1 MALRLPLA
9 FPYAYPTMT
18 HYRILLPY
26 FRQNLGIIAIGVGS
40 LLLVDFLQLL
50 IPRIIKLAVDDL
62 TRYQATSPRL
72 LAYAGMVLALALG
85 IVVFR
90 FVWRRCLFGHSRQIE
105 EALRNRL
112 FAHLQTLP
120 FSYFDRANT
129 GDLMAHATNDI
140 QAVQLATGMGLV
152 ALTDTLVLGTAA
164 IGFMLYINPALTLI
178 ALLPMPFIALFA
190 RTISKIF
197 YERFQKV
204 QASFSR
210 LTERARENLAGI
222 RAIKAYTQEE
232 AEASRFDKTGREY
245 IAENLGMI
253 KIGGLFGPMSLLF
266 TNLSMALVLVVG
278 GKLTI
283 LNTISTGDFVAF
295 NSYLL
300 ILSWPMMALGWM
312 INLFQR
318 GSASLGR
325 LRTIL
330 DTPAEIDDKSELTK
344 QPLTQGAIEGRGISF
359 TYPGSTSPAL
369 EDVHLRI
376 KPGQVVGIVGRT
388 GAGKSTFCQLLPRLY
403 DMPHGKLF
411 LDGEEI
417 HRYPLQELRRAMAV
431 VPQDPFVFADT
442 VLANICFSNPRASQK
457 EITKAAEAAHLLD
470 EILALPQQ
478 FDTLLGER
486 GVTLSGGQKQR
497 LTLARAL
504 LLPTPL
510 LILDD
515 CFSSV
520 DLETEL
526 AILSNLNRYFEN
538 RTTIIASHRL
548 EVMRTAEVVFVFDQG
563 RLQEHGN
570 HEQLMAQNGL
580 YAALYRR
587 QKLEAELYEEE
598 GVGDTVMGRDGEEA
612 R

>member
-1 MALRLPLA
+1 
-9 FPYAYPTMT
+9 MT

-26 FRQNLGIIAIGVGS
+26 FRRNLGILAIGVS
-40 LLLVDFLQLL
+40 ALLIVDLLQLF

-62 TRYQATSPRL
+62 TRYQATSAGL
-72 LAYAGMVLALALG
+72 LSYAGMVLALALG

-90 FVWRRCLFGHSRQIE
+90 FVWRRCLFGHSRHVE

-112 FAHLQTLP
+112 FAHLQTLS

-129 GDLMAHATNDI
+129 GDLMAHATNDV
-140 QAVQLATGMGLV
+140 QAVQLAAGMGLV

-164 IGFMLYINPALTLI
+164 IGFMLYINPSLTLI

-204 QASFSR
+204 QASFSQ

-222 RAIKAYTQEE
+222 RTIKAYTQET
-232 AEASRFDKTGREY
+232 AEMNRFDQTGRNY
-245 IAENLGMI
+245 IAENLRMV
-253 KIGGLFGPMSLLF
+253 KISGLFSPMSLIF
-266 TNLSMALVLVVG
+266 TNLSMALVLVIG

-283 LNTISTGDFVAF
+283 LNTITVGDFVAF

-300 ILSWPMMALGWM
+300 LLTWPMMALGWM

-325 LRTIL
+325 IQEIL
-330 DTPAEIDDKSELTK
+330 NTTSEAAETVDTPKKSLTRGDIESRS
-344 QPLTQGAIEGRGISF
+344 LTF
-359 TYPGSTSPAL
+359 TYPGSNLPAL
-369 EDVHLRI
+369 EDIHLKI
-376 KPGQVVGIVGRT
+376 KPGQLVGIVGRT
-388 GAGKSTFCQLLPRLY
+388 GAGKSTLCQLLPRLY
-403 DMPHGKLF
+403 DIPAGQLY
-411 LDGEEI
+411 LEGEDI
-417 HRYPLQELRRAMAV
+417 HRWPLDELRGAIAV
-431 VPQDPFVFADT
+431 VPQDPFIFADT
-442 VLANICFSNPRASQK
+442 VRTNICFGNPDASTD
-457 EITKAAEAAHLLD
+457 EMTKAAEAAHLLD

-478 FDTLLGER
+478 FDTILGER

-504 LLPTPL
+504 MLSTPL

-526 AILSNLNRYFEN
+526 AILANLKRYLKG
-538 RTTIIASHRL
+538 RTTLIASHRL
-548 EVMRTAEVVFVFDQG
+548 EAMRAADVIFVLEGG
-563 RLQEHGN
+563 RLREQGSHDQLLAQEGT
-570 HEQLMAQNGL
+570 

-587 QKLEAELYEEE
+587 QKLEAELYEKEVI
-598 GVGDTVMGRDGEEA
+598 G
-612 R
+612 

>member
-1 MALRLPLA
+1 
-9 FPYAYPTMT
+9 MT

-26 FRQNLGIIAIGVGS
+26 FRRNLGILAIGVSS
-40 LLLVDFLQLL
+40 LLIVDLLQLF
-50 IPRIIKLAVDDL
+50 IPRVIKLAVDDL
-62 TRYQATSPRL
+62 TRYQATSARL
-72 LAYAGMVLALALG
+72 LSYAGMVLALALG

-90 FVWRRCLFGHSRQIE
+90 FVWRRCLFGHSRQVE

-112 FAHLQTLP
+112 FAHLQTLS
-120 FSYFDRANT
+120 FSYFDRAKT
-129 GDLMAHATNDI
+129 GDLMAHATNDV
-140 QAVQLATGMGLV
+140 QAVQLAAGMGLV
-152 ALTDTLVLGTAA
+152 ALTDTVVLGTAA
-164 IGFMLYINPALTLI
+164 IGFMIYINPSLTLV

-204 QASFSR
+204 QASFSQ

-222 RAIKAYTQEE
+222 RTIKAYTQET
-232 AEASRFDKTGREY
+232 AETNRFDQTGRNY
-245 IAENLGMI
+245 IEKNLRMVRI
-253 KIGGLFGPMSLLF
+253 SAFFSPMSLIL

-283 LNTISTGDFVAF
+283 LNTISVGDFVAF

-300 ILSWPMMALGWM
+300 LLTWPMMAMGWM

-325 LRTIL
+325 IQAIL
-330 DTPAEIDDKSELTK
+330 NTTPEAAEISEIPEKSLTRGDIESRS
-344 QPLTQGAIEGRGISF
+344 LTF
-359 TYPGSTSPAL
+359 TYPGSNLPAL
-369 EDVHLRI
+369 EDIHLSI
-376 KPGQVVGIVGRT
+376 KPGQLVGIVGRT
-388 GAGKSTFCQLLPRLY
+388 GAGKSTLCQLLPRLY
-403 DMPHGKLF
+403 DPPPGQLY
-411 LDGEEI
+411 LAGEDI
-417 HRYPLQELRRAMAV
+417 HRWPLDELRRAIAV
-431 VPQDPFVFADT
+431 VPQDPFIFADT
-442 VLANICFSNPRASQK
+442 VRANICFGNPDASPD
-457 EITKAAEAAHLLD
+457 EMTKAAEAAHLLD
-470 EILALPQQ
+470 EILALPHQ
-478 FDTLLGER
+478 FDTILGER

-526 AILSNLNRYFEN
+526 AILANLRFYLKA
-538 RTTIIASHRL
+538 RTTLIASHRL
-548 EVMRTAEVVFVFDQG
+548 EAMRAADMIFVLEWG
-563 RLQEHGN
+563 RLR
-570 HEQLMAQNGL
+570 EQGSHDQLLAQDGI

-587 QKLEAELYEEE
+587 QKLEAKLYE
-598 GVGDTVMGRDGEEA
+598 GAASGKQ
-612 R
+612 

>member
-1 MALRLPLA
+1 
-9 FPYAYPTMT
+9 
-18 HYRILLPY
+18 
-26 FRQNLGIIAIGVGS
+26 
-40 LLLVDFLQLL
+40 
-50 IPRIIKLAVDDL
+50 
-62 TRYQATSPRL
+62 
-72 LAYAGMVLALALG
+72 MVLALALG

-90 FVWRRCLFGHSRQIE
+90 FVWRRCLFGHSRQVE

-164 IGFMLYINPALTLI
+164 IGFMLYINPTLTLI
-178 ALLPMPFIALFA
+178 ALLPMPFIALFT
-190 RTISKIF
+190 RIISKTF
-197 YERFQKV
+197 YERFREV

-210 LTERARENLAGI
+210 LTERARENLSGI

-232 AEASRFDKTGREY
+232 AEISRFDQTGREY
-245 IAENLGMI
+245 IAENLGMV
-253 KIGGLFGPMSLLF
+253 KIGGLFSPMSLLF
-266 TNLSMALVLVVG
+266 TNVSMALVLVVG

-300 ILSWPMMALGWM
+300 LLTWPMMALGWM

-325 LRTIL
+325 IKTIL
-330 DTPAEIDDKSELTK
+330 DTPGEIDDTSKIIK
-344 QPLTQGAIEGRGISF
+344 KPITQGAIEGRGISF
-359 TYPGSTSPAL
+359 TYPGSQSLAL

-388 GAGKSTFCQLLPRLY
+388 GAGKSTLCQLLPRLY
-403 DMPHGKLF
+403 DISYGKLF

-417 HRYPLQELRRAMAV
+417 HRYPLEELRRAIAV
-431 VPQDPFVFADT
+431 VSQDPFVFADT
-442 VLANICFSNPRASQK
+442 VRANICFGNPSAST
-457 EITKAAEAAHLLD
+457 EEFTKAAEAAHLLD
-470 EILALPQQ
+470 EILTLPQQ

-504 LLPTPL
+504 LLPTNL

-526 AILSNLNRYFEN
+526 SILTNLNHYFRG
-538 RTTIIASHRL
+538 RTTLIASHRL
-548 EVMRTAEVVFVFDQG
+548 EAMRSADVVFVLDQG
-563 RLQEHGN
+563 RLLEQGTHD
-570 HEQLMAQNGL
+570 QLMAQNGL
-580 YAALYRR
+580 YASLYRR
-587 QKLEAELYEEE
+587 QKLEAELYEEAS
-598 GVGDTVMGRDGEEA
+598 VGDAGTR
-612 R
+612 

>member
-1 MALRLPLA
+1 
-9 FPYAYPTMT
+9 MT

-72 LAYAGMVLALALG
+72 LAYGGMVLALALG

-90 FVWRRCLFGHSRQIE
+90 FVWRRCLFGHSRQVE

-164 IGFMLYINPALTLI
+164 IGFMLYINPTLTLI
-178 ALLPMPFIALFA
+178 ALLPMPFIALFT
-190 RTISKIF
+190 RIISKTF
-197 YERFQKV
+197 YERFREV

-210 LTERARENLAGI
+210 LTERARENLSGI
-222 RAIKAYTQEE
+222 RAIKAYTQEG
-232 AEASRFDKTGREY
+232 AEISRFDQTGREY
-245 IAENLGMI
+245 IAKNLGMV
-253 KIGGLFGPMSLLF
+253 KIGGLFSPMSLLF
-266 TNLSMALVLVVG
+266 TNVSMALVLVVG

-300 ILSWPMMALGWM
+300 LLTWPMMALGWM

-325 LRTIL
+325 IKTIL
-330 DTPAEIDDKSELTK
+330 DTPGELDDRSKIIEK
-344 QPLTQGAIEGRGISF
+344 PITQGAIEGRGISF
-359 TYPGSTSPAL
+359 TYPGSQSPAL

-388 GAGKSTFCQLLPRLY
+388 GAGKSTLCQLLPRLY
-403 DMPHGKLF
+403 DISYGKLF

-417 HRYPLQELRRAMAV
+417 HRYPLEELRRAIAV
-431 VPQDPFVFADT
+431 VSQDPFIFADT
-442 VLANICFSNPRASQK
+442 VRANICFGNPDAST
-457 EITKAAEAAHLLD
+457 EEVTKAAEAAHLLD
-470 EILALPQQ
+470 EILTLPQK

-504 LLPTPL
+504 LLPTNL

-526 AILSNLNRYFEN
+526 SILTNLNHYFRG
-538 RTTIIASHRL
+538 RTTLIASHRL
-548 EVMRTAEVVFVFDQG
+548 EAMRRADVVFVLDQG
-563 RLQEHGN
+563 RLLEQGTHD
-570 HEQLMAQNGL
+570 QLMAQNGL
-580 YAALYRR
+580 YASLYRR
-587 QKLEAELYEEE
+587 QKLEEELYEEA
-598 GVGDTVMGRDGEEA
+598 TMG
-612 R
+612 

>member
-1 MALRLPLA
+1 M
-9 FPYAYPTMT
+9 
-18 HYRILLPY
+18 
-26 FRQNLGIIAIGVGS
+26 GIGS

-50 IPRIIKLAVDDL
+50 IPRVIKLAVDDL
-62 TRYQATSPRL
+62 TRYQASSSRL
-72 LAYAGMVLALALG
+72 LVYAGMVLALALG

-90 FVWRRCLFGHSRQIE
+90 FVWRRCLFGHSRRVE

-112 FAHLQTLP
+112 FEHLQTLP
-120 FSYFDRANT
+120 LSYFDRANT
-129 GDLMAHATNDI
+129 GNLMAHATNDI

-164 IGFMLYINPALTLI
+164 IGFMLYINPRLTLI

-190 RTISKIF
+190 RSISKIF
-197 YERFQKV
+197 YERFREV

-232 AEASRFDKTGREY
+232 AEVTRFDQAGREY
-245 IAENLGMI
+245 IAENLSMV
-253 KIGGLFGPMSLLF
+253 KIGGLFSPMSLLF

-300 ILSWPMMALGWM
+300 ILTWPMMALGWM

-325 LRTIL
+325 IRTIL
-330 DTPAEIDDKSELTK
+330 DTPGEMDDEIIK

-359 TYPGSTSPAL
+359 TYPGSNFPAL
-369 EDVHLRI
+369 EEVHLRI
-376 KPGQVVGIVGRT
+376 KPGQLVGIVGRT

-403 DMPHGKLF
+403 NISSGRLF

-417 HRYPLQELRRAMAV
+417 HRYPLDELRRAIAV
-431 VPQDPFVFADT
+431 VSQDPFVFADT
-442 VLANICFSNPRASQK
+442 VRANICFGHPRASME
-457 EITKAAEAAHLLD
+457 EITKAAEAAHLLE

-504 LLPTPL
+504 LLSTPL

-520 DLETEL
+520 DLQTEL
-526 AILSNLNRYFEN
+526 SILSNLNRYFKG
-538 RTTIIASHRL
+538 RTTLIASHRL
-548 EVMRTAEVVFVFDQG
+548 EAMRAADVVFVLDQG
-563 RLQEHGN
+563 RLLEQGTHD
-570 HEQLMAQNGL
+570 QLMARGGL
-580 YAALYRR
+580 YASLYRR
-587 QKLEAELYEEE
+587 QKLEEELYKEVTT
-598 GVGDTVMGRDGEEA
+598 G
-612 R
+612 

>member
-1 MALRLPLA
+1 M
-9 FPYAYPTMT
+9 
-18 HYRILLPY
+18 
-26 FRQNLGIIAIGVGS
+26 GVGS

-50 IPRIIKLAVDDL
+50 IPRVIKLAVDDL
-62 TRYQATSPRL
+62 TRYQASSSRL
-72 LAYAGMVLALALG
+72 LVYAGMVLALALG

-90 FVWRRCLFGHSRQIE
+90 FVWRRCLFGHSRRVE

-112 FAHLQTLP
+112 FEHLQTLP
-120 FSYFDRANT
+120 LSYFDRANT

-164 IGFMLYINPALTLI
+164 IGFMLYINPRLTLI

-190 RTISKIF
+190 RSISKIF
-197 YERFQKV
+197 YERFREV

-232 AEASRFDKTGREY
+232 AEVSRFDQTGREY
-245 IAENLGMI
+245 IAENLSMV
-253 KIGGLFGPMSLLF
+253 KIGGLFSPMSLLF
-266 TNLSMALVLVVG
+266 TNLSMALILVVG

-300 ILSWPMMALGWM
+300 ILTWPMMALGWM

-325 LRTIL
+325 IRTIL
-330 DTPAEIDDKSELTK
+330 DTLGEMDDGIIK

-359 TYPGSTSPAL
+359 TYPGSKLPVL

-376 KPGQVVGIVGRT
+376 KPGQLVGIVGRT

-403 DMPHGKLF
+403 NISSGKLF

-417 HRYPLQELRRAMAV
+417 HRYPLDELRRAIAV
-431 VPQDPFVFADT
+431 VSQDPFVFADT
-442 VLANICFSNPRASQK
+442 VRANICFGNPRASME
-457 EITKAAEAAHLLD
+457 EITKAAEAAHLLE

-504 LLPTPL
+504 LLSTPL

-520 DLETEL
+520 DLQTEL
-526 AILSNLNRYFEN
+526 SILSNLNRYFKG
-538 RTTIIASHRL
+538 RTTLIASHRL
-548 EVMRTAEVVFVFDQG
+548 EAMRAADLVFVLDQG
-563 RLQEHGN
+563 RLLEQGTHD
-570 HEQLMAQNGL
+570 QLMLRGGL
-580 YAALYRR
+580 YASLYRR
-587 QKLEAELYEEE
+587 QKLEEALYEEVTT
-598 GVGDTVMGRDGEEA
+598 G
-612 R
+612 

>member
-1 MALRLPLA
+1 M
-9 FPYAYPTMT
+9 
-18 HYRILLPY
+18 
-26 FRQNLGIIAIGVGS
+26 GIGS

-50 IPRIIKLAVDDL
+50 IPRVIKLAVDDL
-62 TRYQATSPRL
+62 TRYQASSSRL
-72 LAYAGMVLALALG
+72 LVYAGMVLALALG

-90 FVWRRCLFGHSRQIE
+90 FVWRRCLFGHSRRVE

-112 FAHLQTLP
+112 FEHLQTLP
-120 FSYFDRANT
+120 LSYFDRANT
-129 GDLMAHATNDI
+129 GNLMAHATNDI

-164 IGFMLYINPALTLI
+164 IGFMLYINPRLTLI

-190 RTISKIF
+190 RSISKIF
-197 YERFQKV
+197 YERFREV

-232 AEASRFDKTGREY
+232 AEVTRFDQTGREY
-245 IAENLGMI
+245 IAENLSMV
-253 KIGGLFGPMSLLF
+253 KIGGLFSPMSLLF

-300 ILSWPMMALGWM
+300 ILTWPMMALGWM

-325 LRTIL
+325 IRTIL
-330 DTPAEIDDKSELTK
+330 DTPGEMDDEIIK

-359 TYPGSTSPAL
+359 TYPGSNFPAL
-369 EDVHLRI
+369 EEVHLRI
-376 KPGQVVGIVGRT
+376 KPGQLVGIVGRT

-403 DMPHGKLF
+403 NISSGRLF

-417 HRYPLQELRRAMAV
+417 HRYPLDELRRAIAV
-431 VPQDPFVFADT
+431 VSQDPFVFADT
-442 VLANICFSNPRASQK
+442 VRANICFGHPRASME
-457 EITKAAEAAHLLD
+457 EITKAAEAAHLLE

-504 LLPTPL
+504 LLSTPL

-520 DLETEL
+520 DLQTEL
-526 AILSNLNRYFEN
+526 SILSNLNRYFKG
-538 RTTIIASHRL
+538 RTTLIASHRL
-548 EVMRTAEVVFVFDQG
+548 EAMRAADVVFVLDQG
-563 RLQEHGN
+563 RLLEQGTHD
-570 HEQLMAQNGL
+570 QLMARGGL
-580 YAALYRR
+580 YASLYRR
-587 QKLEAELYEEE
+587 QKLEEELYKEVTT
-598 GVGDTVMGRDGEEA
+598 G
-612 R
+612 

>member
-1 MALRLPLA
+1 
-9 FPYAYPTMT
+9 MT

-26 FRQNLGIIAIGVGS
+26 FRRNLGILAIGVSS
-40 LLLVDFLQLL
+40 LLIVDLLQLF
-50 IPRIIKLAVDDL
+50 IPRVIKLAVDDL
-62 TRYQATSPRL
+62 TRYQATSARL
-72 LAYAGMVLALALG
+72 LSYAGMVLALALG

-90 FVWRRCLFGHSRQIE
+90 FVWRRCLFGHSRQVE

-112 FAHLQTLP
+112 FSHLQTLS

-129 GDLMAHATNDI
+129 GDLMAHATNDV
-140 QAVQLATGMGLV
+140 QAVQLAAGMGLV

-164 IGFMLYINPALTLI
+164 IGFMLYINPSLTLI

-204 QASFSR
+204 QASFSQ

-222 RAIKAYTQEE
+222 RTIKAYTQET
-232 AEASRFDKTGREY
+232 AEIKRFDQTGRNY
-245 IAENLGMI
+245 IAANLRMV
-253 KIGGLFGPMSLLF
+253 KISGFFSPMSLIF
-266 TNLSMALVLVVG
+266 TNLSMALVLVIG

-283 LNTISTGDFVAF
+283 LNTISVGDFVAF

-300 ILSWPMMALGWM
+300 LLTWPMMALGWM

-325 LRTIL
+325 IQAIL
-330 DTPAEIDDKSELTK
+330 NTPSEAAEIVEIPKKS
-344 QPLTQGAIEGRGISF
+344 LTQGDIQSRSLTF
-359 TYPGSTSPAL
+359 TYPGSNLSAL
-369 EDVHLRI
+369 EDIHLSI
-376 KPGQVVGIVGRT
+376 KPGQLVGIVGRT
-388 GAGKSTFCQLLPRLY
+388 GAGKSTLCQLLPRLY
-403 DMPHGKLF
+403 DTPPGQLY
-411 LDGEEI
+411 LEGEDI
-417 HRYPLQELRRAMAV
+417 HRWPLDELRRAIAV
-431 VPQDPFVFADT
+431 VPQDPFIFADT
-442 VLANICFSNPRASQK
+442 VRANICFGNPDASTD
-457 EITKAAEAAHLLD
+457 EMIEAAEAAHLLD
-470 EILALPQQ
+470 EILALPHQ
-478 FDTLLGER
+478 FDTILGER

-504 LLPTPL
+504 ILSTPL

-526 AILSNLNRYFEN
+526 AILANLRRYLKA
-538 RTTIIASHRL
+538 RTTLIASHRL
-548 EVMRTAEVVFVFDQG
+548 EAMRAADMIFVLEWG
-563 RLQEHGN
+563 RLREQGN
-570 HEQLMAQNGL
+570 HDQLLAQKGI

-587 QKLEAELYEEE
+587 QKLEVELYEEA
-598 GVGDTVMGRDGEEA
+598 GSGKR
-612 R
+612 

>member
-1 MALRLPLA
+1 
-9 FPYAYPTMT
+9 MT

-26 FRQNLGIIAIGVGS
+26 FRRNLGILAIGVSS
-40 LLLVDFLQLL
+40 LLIVDLLQLF
-50 IPRIIKLAVDDL
+50 IPRVIKLAVDDL
-62 TRYQATSPRL
+62 TRYEATSARL
-72 LAYAGMVLALALG
+72 LSYAGMVLILALG

-90 FVWRRCLFGHSRQIE
+90 FVWRRCLFGHSRQVE

-112 FAHLQTLP
+112 FSHLQTLS

-129 GDLMAHATNDI
+129 GDLMAHATNDV
-140 QAVQLATGMGLV
+140 QAVQLAAGMGLV

-164 IGFMLYINPALTLI
+164 IGFMLYINPSLTLI

-204 QASFSR
+204 QASFSQ

-222 RAIKAYTQEE
+222 RTIKAYTQET
-232 AEASRFDKTGREY
+232 AEIKRFDHTGRNY
-245 IAENLGMI
+245 IAANLSMV
-253 KIGGLFGPMSLLF
+253 KISGIFSPMSLIF
-266 TNLSMALVLVVG
+266 TNLSMALVLVIG

-283 LNTISTGDFVAF
+283 LNTISVGDFVAF

-300 ILSWPMMALGWM
+300 LLTWPMMALGWM

-325 LRTIL
+325 IQAIL
-330 DTPAEIDDKSELTK
+330 NTPSEAAEILEVPKKS
-344 QPLTQGAIEGRGISF
+344 LTQGDIESRNLTF
-359 TYPGSTSPAL
+359 TYPGSNLPAL
-369 EDVHLRI
+369 EDIHLSI
-376 KPGQVVGIVGRT
+376 KPGQLVGIVGRT
-388 GAGKSTFCQLLPRLY
+388 GAGKSTLCQLLPRLY
-403 DMPHGKLF
+403 DTPPGQLY
-411 LDGEEI
+411 LEGEDI
-417 HRYPLQELRRAMAV
+417 HRWPLDELRRAIAV
-431 VPQDPFVFADT
+431 VPQDPFIFADT
-442 VLANICFSNPRASQK
+442 VRANIAFGNPDASTDDM
-457 EITKAAEAAHLLD
+457 IKAAEAAHLLD

-478 FDTLLGER
+478 FDTILGER

-504 LLPTPL
+504 ILSTPL

-526 AILSNLNRYFEN
+526 AILANLRHYLKA
-538 RTTIIASHRL
+538 RTTLIASHRL
-548 EVMRTAEVVFVFDQG
+548 EAMRAADVIFVLEWG
-563 RLQEHGN
+563 RLR
-570 HEQLMAQNGL
+570 EQGSHDQLLAQKGI
-580 YAALYRR
+580 YAALYHR
-587 QKLEAELYEEE
+587 QKLEVELYEEA
-598 GVGDTVMGRDGEEA
+598 GSGKR
-612 R
+612 

>member
-1 MALRLPLA
+1 
-9 FPYAYPTMT
+9 MT

-26 FRQNLGIIAIGVGS
+26 FRRNLGILAIGVSS
-40 LLLVDFLQLL
+40 LLIVDLLQLF
-50 IPRIIKLAVDDL
+50 IPRVIKLAVDDL
-62 TRYQATSPRL
+62 TRYQATSARL
-72 LAYAGMVLALALG
+72 LSYAGMVLALALG

-90 FVWRRCLFGHSRQIE
+90 FVWRRCLFGHSRQVE

-112 FAHLQTLP
+112 FAHLQTLS

-129 GDLMAHATNDI
+129 GDLMAHATNDV
-140 QAVQLATGMGLV
+140 QAVQLAAGMGLV

-164 IGFMLYINPALTLI
+164 IGFMLYINPSLTLI

-204 QASFSR
+204 QASFSQ

-222 RAIKAYTQEE
+222 RTIKAYTQET
-232 AEASRFDKTGREY
+232 AEIKRFDQTGRNY
-245 IAENLGMI
+245 IAANLRMVKISGM
-253 KIGGLFGPMSLLF
+253 FSPMSLIF
-266 TNLSMALVLVVG
+266 TNLSMALVLVIG

-283 LNTISTGDFVAF
+283 LNTISVGDFVAF

-300 ILSWPMMALGWM
+300 LLTWPMMALGWM

-325 LRTIL
+325 IQAIL
-330 DTPAEIDDKSELTK
+330 NTPSEAAEILEVPKKS
-344 QPLTQGAIEGRGISF
+344 LTQGDIESQSLTF
-359 TYPGSTSPAL
+359 TYPGSNLPAL
-369 EDVHLRI
+369 EDIHLSI
-376 KPGQVVGIVGRT
+376 KPGQLVGIVGRT
-388 GAGKSTFCQLLPRLY
+388 GAGKSTLCQLLPRLY
-403 DMPHGKLF
+403 NTPPGQLY
-411 LDGEEI
+411 LAGEDI
-417 HRYPLQELRRAMAV
+417 HRWPLDELRRAIAV
-431 VPQDPFVFADT
+431 VPQDPFIFADT
-442 VLANICFSNPRASQK
+442 VRANICFGNPDASTD
-457 EITKAAEAAHLLD
+457 EMIKAAEAAHLLD
-470 EILALPQQ
+470 EILALPHQ
-478 FDTLLGER
+478 FDTILGER

-504 LLPTPL
+504 ILSTPL

-526 AILSNLNRYFEN
+526 AILANLRRYLKA
-538 RTTIIASHRL
+538 RTTLIASHRL
-548 EVMRTAEVVFVFDQG
+548 EAMRAADVIFVLEWG
-563 RLQEHGN
+563 RLR
-570 HEQLMAQNGL
+570 EQGSHDQLLAQDGI

-587 QKLEAELYEEE
+587 QKLEVELYEEAT
-598 GVGDTVMGRDGEEA
+598 VG
-612 R
+612 

>member
-1 MALRLPLA
+1 MA
-9 FPYAYPTMT
+9 

-26 FRQNLGIIAIGVGS
+26 FRRNLGILAIGVS
-40 LLLVDFLQLL
+40 ALLIVDLLQLF
-50 IPRIIKLAVDDL
+50 IPRVIKLAVDDL
-62 TRYQATSPRL
+62 TRYQATSAAL
-72 LAYAGMVLALALG
+72 LSYAGMVLALALG

-90 FVWRRCLFGHSRQIE
+90 FVWRRCLFGHSRHVE

-112 FAHLQTLP
+112 FAHLQTLS

-129 GDLMAHATNDI
+129 GDLMAHATNDV
-140 QAVQLATGMGLV
+140 QAVQLAAGMGLV

-164 IGFMLYINPALTLI
+164 IGFMLYINPSLTLI

-190 RTISKIF
+190 RTISKTF

-204 QASFSR
+204 QASFSQ

-222 RAIKAYTQEE
+222 RTIKAYTQET
-232 AEASRFDKTGREY
+232 AETNRFDQTGRNY
-245 IAENLGMI
+245 IEENLRMV
-253 KIGGLFGPMSLLF
+253 KISGLFSPMSLIF
-266 TNLSMALVLVVG
+266 TNLSMALVLVIG

-283 LNTISTGDFVAF
+283 LNTITVGDFVAF

-300 ILSWPMMALGWM
+300 LLTWPMMALGWM

-325 LRTIL
+325 IQEIL
-330 DTPAEIDDKSELTK
+330 NTTPEAAEIAETPENSLTRGDIESRS
-344 QPLTQGAIEGRGISF
+344 LTFS
-359 TYPGSTSPAL
+359 YPGSNFPAL
-369 EDVHLRI
+369 KDIHLKI
-376 KPGQVVGIVGRT
+376 KPGQLVGIVGRT
-388 GAGKSTFCQLLPRLY
+388 GAGKSTLCQLLPRLY
-403 DMPHGKLF
+403 DIPAGQLYLEGEDIRRWP
-411 LDGEEI
+411 LD
-417 HRYPLQELRRAMAV
+417 ELRGAIAV
-431 VPQDPFVFADT
+431 VPQDPFIFADT
-442 VLANICFSNPRASQK
+442 VRANICFGNPDASTD
-457 EITKAAEAAHLLD
+457 EMIKAAEAAHLLD

-478 FDTLLGER
+478 FDTILGER

-504 LLPTPL
+504 VLSTPL

-526 AILSNLNRYFEN
+526 AILANLKRYLKA
-538 RTTIIASHRL
+538 RTTLIASHRL
-548 EVMRTAEVVFVFDQG
+548 EAMRAADVIFVLEGG
-563 RLQEHGN
+563 RLREQGSHDQLLAQEGT
-570 HEQLMAQNGL
+570 

-587 QKLEAELYEEE
+587 QKLEAELYEKE
-598 GVGDTVMGRDGEEA
+598 VIGRG
-612 R
+612 

>member
-1 MALRLPLA
+1 
-9 FPYAYPTMT
+9 MT

-26 FRQNLGIIAIGVGS
+26 FRRNLGILAIGVSS
-40 LLLVDFLQLL
+40 LLIVDLLQLF
-50 IPRIIKLAVDDL
+50 IPRVIKLAVDDL
-62 TRYQATSPRL
+62 TRYQATSARL
-72 LAYAGMVLALALG
+72 LSYAGMVLALALG

-90 FVWRRCLFGHSRQIE
+90 FVWRRCLFGHSRQVE

-112 FAHLQTLP
+112 FSHLQTLS

-129 GDLMAHATNDI
+129 GDLMAHATNDV
-140 QAVQLATGMGLV
+140 QAVQLAAGMGLV

-164 IGFMLYINPALTLI
+164 IGFMLYINPSLTLI

-204 QASFSR
+204 QASFSQ

-222 RAIKAYTQEE
+222 RTIKAYTQET
-232 AEASRFDKTGREY
+232 AEIKRFDQTGRNY
-245 IAENLGMI
+245 IAANLRMV
-253 KIGGLFGPMSLLF
+253 KISGLFSPMSLIF
-266 TNLSMALVLVVG
+266 TNLSMALVLVIG

-283 LNTISTGDFVAF
+283 LNTISVGDFVAF

-300 ILSWPMMALGWM
+300 LLTWPMMALGWM

-325 LRTIL
+325 IQAIL
-330 DTPAEIDDKSELTK
+330 NTPSEAAEIVEIPKKS
-344 QPLTQGAIEGRGISF
+344 LTQGDIQSRSLTF
-359 TYPGSTSPAL
+359 TYPGSNLSAL
-369 EDVHLRI
+369 EDIHLSI
-376 KPGQVVGIVGRT
+376 KPGQLVGIVGRT
-388 GAGKSTFCQLLPRLY
+388 GAGKSTLCQLLPRLY
-403 DMPHGKLF
+403 DTPPGQLY
-411 LDGEEI
+411 LEGEDI
-417 HRYPLQELRRAMAV
+417 HRWPLDELRRAIAV
-431 VPQDPFVFADT
+431 VPQDPFIFADT
-442 VLANICFSNPRASQK
+442 VRANICFGNPDASTD
-457 EITKAAEAAHLLD
+457 EMIEAAEAAHLLD
-470 EILALPQQ
+470 EILALPHQ
-478 FDTLLGER
+478 FDTILGER

-504 LLPTPL
+504 ILSTPL

-526 AILSNLNRYFEN
+526 AILANLRRYLKA
-538 RTTIIASHRL
+538 RTTLIASHRL
-548 EVMRTAEVVFVFDQG
+548 EAMRAADMIFVLEWG
-563 RLQEHGN
+563 RLREQGN
-570 HEQLMAQNGL
+570 HDQLLAQKGI

-587 QKLEAELYEEE
+587 QKLEVELYEEA
-598 GVGDTVMGRDGEEA
+598 GSGKR
-612 R
+612 

>member
-1 MALRLPLA
+1 
-9 FPYAYPTMT
+9 MT

-26 FRQNLGIIAIGVGS
+26 FRRNLGILAIGVSS
-40 LLLVDFLQLL
+40 LLIVDLLQLF
-50 IPRIIKLAVDDL
+50 IPRVIKLAVDDL
-62 TRYQATSPRL
+62 TRYQATSARL
-72 LAYAGMVLALALG
+72 LSYAGMVLALALG

-90 FVWRRCLFGHSRQIE
+90 FVWRRCLFGHSRQVE

-112 FAHLQTLP
+112 FAHLQTLS

-129 GDLMAHATNDI
+129 GDLMAHATNDV
-140 QAVQLATGMGLV
+140 QAVQLAAGMGLV

-164 IGFMLYINPALTLI
+164 IGFMLYINPSLTLI

-204 QASFSR
+204 QASFSQ

-222 RAIKAYTQEE
+222 RTIKAYTQET
-232 AEASRFDKTGREY
+232 AEIKRFDQTGRNY
-245 IAENLGMI
+245 IAANLRMV
-253 KIGGLFGPMSLLF
+253 KISGFFSPMSLIF
-266 TNLSMALVLVVG
+266 TNLSMALVLVIG

-283 LNTISTGDFVAF
+283 LNTISVGDFVAF

-300 ILSWPMMALGWM
+300 LLTWPMMALGWM

-325 LRTIL
+325 IQAIL
-330 DTPAEIDDKSELTK
+330 NTPSEAAEILEVPKKS
-344 QPLTQGAIEGRGISF
+344 LTQGDIESRSLTF
-359 TYPGSTSPAL
+359 TYPGSNLPAL
-369 EDVHLRI
+369 EDIHLSI
-376 KPGQVVGIVGRT
+376 KPGQLVGIVGRT
-388 GAGKSTFCQLLPRLY
+388 GAGKSTLCQLLPRLY
-403 DMPHGKLF
+403 DTPPGQLYWE
-411 LDGEEI
+411 GEDI
-417 HRYPLQELRRAMAV
+417 HRWPLEELRRAIAV
-431 VPQDPFVFADT
+431 VPQDPFIFADT
-442 VLANICFSNPRASQK
+442 VRANICFGNPDASTD
-457 EITKAAEAAHLLD
+457 EMIKAAEAAHVLD
-470 EILALPQQ
+470 EILALPHQ
-478 FDTLLGER
+478 FDTILGER

-504 LLPTPL
+504 ILSTPL

-526 AILSNLNRYFEN
+526 AILANLKRYLKA
-538 RTTIIASHRL
+538 RTTLIASHRL
-548 EVMRTAEVVFVFDQG
+548 EAMRAADVIFVLEWG
-563 RLQEHGN
+563 RLREQGN
-570 HEQLMAQNGL
+570 HDQLLAQKGI

-587 QKLEAELYEEE
+587 QKLEVELYEEA
-598 GVGDTVMGRDGEEA
+598 GSGKR
-612 R
+612 

>member
-1 MALRLPLA
+1 
-9 FPYAYPTMT
+9 MT

-26 FRQNLGIIAIGVGS
+26 FRRNLGILAIGVSS
-40 LLLVDFLQLL
+40 LLIVDLLQLF
-50 IPRIIKLAVDDL
+50 IPRVIKLAVDDL
-62 TRYQATSPRL
+62 TRYQATSARL
-72 LAYAGMVLALALG
+72 LSYAGMVLALALG

-90 FVWRRCLFGHSRQIE
+90 FVWRRCLFGHSRQVE

-112 FAHLQTLP
+112 FAHLQTLS

-129 GDLMAHATNDI
+129 GDLMAHATNDV
-140 QAVQLATGMGLV
+140 QAVQLAAGMGLV

-164 IGFMLYINPALTLI
+164 IGFMLYINPSLTLI

-204 QASFSR
+204 QASFSQ

-222 RAIKAYTQEE
+222 RTIKAYTQET
-232 AEASRFDKTGREY
+232 AEIKRFDQTGREY
-245 IAENLGMI
+245 IAENLRMV
-253 KIGGLFGPMSLLF
+253 KISGLFSPMSLLF
-266 TNLSMALVLVVG
+266 TNLSMALVLVIG

-283 LNTISTGDFVAF
+283 LNTISIGDFVAF

-300 ILSWPMMALGWM
+300 LLTWPMMALGWM

-325 LRTIL
+325 IQEIL
-330 DTPAEIDDKSELTK
+330 NTVPEVADMPEVIEKH
-344 QPLTQGAIEGRGISF
+344 LTQGTIESRSLTF
-359 TYPGSTSPAL
+359 SYPGSNFPAL
-369 EDVHLRI
+369 EDLNLNI
-376 KPGQVVGIVGRT
+376 KPGQLVGIVGRT
-388 GAGKSTFCQLLPRLY
+388 GSGKTTLCRLFPRLY
-403 DMPHGKLF
+403 DMPPGLLY

-417 HRYPLQELRRAMAV
+417 HRWPLEELRRAIAV
-431 VPQDPFVFADT
+431 VPQDPFIFADT
-442 VLANICFSNPRASQK
+442 VRANICFGNPDASTD
-457 EITKAAEAAHLLD
+457 EMIKAAEAAHVLD
-470 EILALPQQ
+470 EILAMPQQ
-478 FDTLLGER
+478 FDTVLGER

-504 LLPTPL
+504 ILSTPL

-526 AILSNLNRYFEN
+526 AILANLRHYLKA
-538 RTTIIASHRL
+538 RTTLIASHRL
-548 EVMRTAEVVFVFDQG
+548 EAMRAADVIFVLEWG
-563 RLQEHGN
+563 RLR
-570 HEQLMAQNGL
+570 EQGSHDQLLAQKGI

-587 QKLEAELYEEE
+587 QKLEVELYEEA
-598 GVGDTVMGRDGEEA
+598 GSGKR
-612 R
+612 

>member
-1 MALRLPLA
+1 
-9 FPYAYPTMT
+9 MT
-18 HYRILLPY
+18 HYRILVPY
-26 FRQNLGIIAIGVGS
+26 FRRNLSIIALGVGS

-50 IPRIIKLAVDDL
+50 IPRVIKLAVDDL
-62 TRYQATSPRL
+62 TSYQATSSKL

-85 IVVFR
+85 IVIFR
-90 FVWRRCLFGHSRQIE
+90 FVWRRCLFGHSRQVE

-164 IGFMLYINPALTLI
+164 IGFMLYINTTLTLI

-190 RTISKIF
+190 RSISKVF
-197 YERFQKV
+197 HDRFREV

-232 AEASRFDKTGREY
+232 AEVSRFDQTGRKY
-245 IAENLGMI
+245 IAENLAMV
-253 KIGGLFGPMSLLF
+253 KIGGLFSPMSLLF
-266 TNLSMALVLVVG
+266 TNLSMALILVVG

-300 ILSWPMMALGWM
+300 LLTWPMMALGWM

-325 LRTIL
+325 IKTIL
-330 DTPAEIDDKSELTK
+330 DTSAEKDDSAEIIKLS
-344 QPLTQGAIEGRGISF
+344 LTQGAIEGRGISF
-359 TYPGSTSPAL
+359 TYPGSQFPVL
-369 EDVHLRI
+369 EDLYLEI
-376 KPGQVVGIVGRT
+376 KPGQLVGIVGRT
-388 GAGKSTFCQLLPRLY
+388 GAGKSTLCQLLPRLY
-403 DMPHGKLF
+403 DISAGKLF

-417 HRYPLQELRRAMAV
+417 RRYPLEELRRAISMV
-431 VPQDPFVFADT
+431 SQDPFIFADT
-442 VLANICFSNPRASQK
+442 VRANISFGNPKASLE
-457 EITKAAEAAHLLD
+457 EITKAAEAAHMLD

-478 FDTLLGER
+478 FNTLLGER

-504 LLPTPL
+504 LLPAPL

-526 AILSNLNRYFEN
+526 AILSNLNRYFKG
-538 RTTIIASHRL
+538 RTPLIASHRL
-548 EVMRTAEVVFVFDQG
+548 EAMRAADVVFVLDQG
-563 RLQEHGN
+563 QLL
-570 HEQLMAQNGL
+570 EQGTHDQLLDQGGL
-580 YAALYRR
+580 YASLCRR
-587 QKLEAELYEEE
+587 QKLEEELYEEATT
-598 GVGDTVMGRDGEEA
+598 G
-612 R
+612 

>member
-1 MALRLPLA
+1 
-9 FPYAYPTMT
+9 MT

-26 FRQNLGIIAIGVGS
+26 FRRNLGILAIGVSS
-40 LLLVDFLQLL
+40 LLIVDLLQLF
-50 IPRIIKLAVDDL
+50 IPRVIKLAVDDL
-62 TRYQATSPRL
+62 TRYQATSAGL
-72 LAYAGMVLALALG
+72 FSYAGMVLALALG

-90 FVWRRCLFGHSRQIE
+90 FVWRRCLFGHSRHVE

-112 FAHLQTLP
+112 FAHLQTLS

-129 GDLMAHATNDI
+129 GDLMAHATNDV
-140 QAVQLATGMGLV
+140 QAVQLAAGMGLV

-164 IGFMLYINPALTLI
+164 IGFMLYINPSLTLI

-204 QASFSR
+204 QASFSQ

-222 RAIKAYTQEE
+222 RTIKAYTQET
-232 AEASRFDKTGREY
+232 AETNRFDQTGRNY
-245 IAENLGMI
+245 IEENLRMVRI
-253 KIGGLFGPMSLLF
+253 SGLFSPMSLIF
-266 TNLSMALVLVVG
+266 TNLSMALVLVIG

-283 LNTISTGDFVAF
+283 LNTITVGDFVAF

-300 ILSWPMMALGWM
+300 LLTWPMMALGWM

-325 LRTIL
+325 IQEIL
-330 DTPAEIDDKSELTK
+330 ATTPEAAEIVETPEKSLTRGDIESRS
-344 QPLTQGAIEGRGISF
+344 LTF
-359 TYPGSTSPAL
+359 TYPGSNFPAL
-369 EDVHLRI
+369 EDIHLRI
-376 KPGQVVGIVGRT
+376 KPGQLAGIVGRT
-388 GAGKSTFCQLLPRLY
+388 GAGKSTLCQLLPRLY
-403 DMPHGKLF
+403 DIPAGQLY
-411 LDGEEI
+411 LEGEDI
-417 HRYPLQELRRAMAV
+417 HRWPLDELRGAIAV
-431 VPQDPFVFADT
+431 VPQDPFIFADT
-442 VLANICFSNPRASQK
+442 VRANICFGNPYARTD
-457 EITKAAEAAHLLD
+457 EMIRAAEAAHLLD

-478 FDTLLGER
+478 FDTILGER

-504 LLPTPL
+504 MLSTPL

-526 AILSNLNRYFEN
+526 AILANLKRYLKA
-538 RTTIIASHRL
+538 RTTLIASHRL
-548 EVMRTAEVVFVFDQG
+548 EAMRAADVIFVLEGG
-563 RLQEHGN
+563 RLREQGSHDQLLAQEGT
-570 HEQLMAQNGL
+570 

-587 QKLEAELYEEE
+587 QKLEAELYEKEVR
-598 GVGDTVMGRDGEEA
+598 GQG
-612 R
+612 